1 MERGEYG
8 STASPNRRRRP
19 WIAGST
25 TLLLGIGLVGA
36 GCQRLP
42 QAPDVD
48 PEGTALNA
56 STSLWMGVSSNGSTS
71 RVRQVSTGLNQFQ
84 FTETW
89 YVGGKIINTEGNGQF
104 EPRSNT
110 NIYTYTKP
118 PGVVVVKTEEQDQ
131 DRKTIDTVLNSTID
145 LFKVGETITYTRRLK
160 PLE

>member
-1 MERGEYG
+1 MNQHAVRL
-8 STASPNRRRRP
+8 A
-19 WIAGST
+19 
-25 TLLLGIGLVGA
+25 LLLAAGLMLS
-36 GCQRLP
+36 GCDNLP
-42 QAPDVD
+42 EPPQTD

-71 RVRQVSTGLNQFQ
+71 RVRQVSTGPNEFQ

-89 YVGGKIINTEGNGQF
+89 YVGGKIINTEGSGKY
-104 EPRSNT
+104 EPRSQT

-118 PGVVVVKTEEQDQ
+118 QGTVVVKTSEEEQ

-145 LFKVGETITYTRRLK
+145 LFKVGETISYTKRLK